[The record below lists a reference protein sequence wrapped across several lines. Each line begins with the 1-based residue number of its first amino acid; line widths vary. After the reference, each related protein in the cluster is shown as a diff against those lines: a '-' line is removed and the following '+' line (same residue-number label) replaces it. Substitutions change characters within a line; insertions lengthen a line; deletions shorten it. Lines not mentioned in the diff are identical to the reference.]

1 MSRNRTDIP
10 ALSLSRRER
19 QILDALFRAGEATAA
34 DIQAQLPQP
43 PSYSAVRAL
52 LRILEDKGHILH
64 RQEGSRYVYAP
75 VMQREQAKKSALR
88 HLLDTFFEGSAA
100 VAVAALLD
108 GEAGSLT
115 AEELERLEQRIAD
128 ARLEAE

>member
-1 MSRNRTDIP
+1 MSRNRTDLP

>member
-1 MSRNRTDIP
+1 MSRNRTDLP

-128 ARLEAE
+128 ARLDAE